1 MSEKM
6 KDGEKNYFIPFY
18 LTISFGILIAFFI
31 VPIVLSIYF
40 SFTNTS
46 LYNLH
51 NYKFIGFSNYESL
64 FVSKSFYHSII
75 ITLIFLVLSAII
87 GQAFLGLVLAVVLDT
102 LNRVFKGVVVTSILL
117 AWATPQ
123 VTGGIL
129 WSSTLSGTPPGVVPL
144 LMSWLGLH
152 PVNFLGIHYA
162 LFSVV
167 ISNIW
172 LGLAFSLLI
181 FLAGMQSINPSIVK
195 ASIIDGAGPLRRFF
209 AITIPLLKNSIL
221 MDLIMITLFT
231 FGTFT
236 MVYTLTGGGPSSST
250 EILTV
255 YQYYTAFSF
264 FDIGLGSAIGV
275 VIILLAVILSAIY
288 LRLVKVG

>member
-6 KDGEKNYFIPFY
+6 KNAEKNYFILIY
-18 LTISFGILIAFFI
+18 LIISFGVLVAFFI
-31 VPIVLSIYF
+31 VPMALSMYF

-64 FVSKSFYHSII
+64 FTSRSFYHSVT
-75 ITLIFLVLSAII
+75 ITLLFLLLSAIV
-87 GQAFLGLVLAVVLDT
+87 GQAFLGLILASL
-102 LNRVFKGVVVTSILL
+102 LNSVHGIFRGLVITSILL

-129 WSSTLSGTPPGVVPL
+129 WSSTLSSTPPGVIPL
-144 LMSWLGLH
+144 LMSWLGMR
-152 PVNFLGIHYA
+152 PVNFLGTHYA
-162 LFSVV
+162 LYSVV

-181 FLAGMQSINPSIVK
+181 FLAGIQNINPSIVK
-195 ASIIDGAGPLRRFF
+195 ASVVDGAGPFRRFF
-209 AITIPLLKNSIL
+209 SITIPLLKNSIL

-236 MVYTLTGGGPSSST
+236 MVYTLTGGGPAGST

-275 VIILLAVILSAIY
+275 VIIIIAIILSGIY
-288 LRLVKVG
+288 LRLVKVT